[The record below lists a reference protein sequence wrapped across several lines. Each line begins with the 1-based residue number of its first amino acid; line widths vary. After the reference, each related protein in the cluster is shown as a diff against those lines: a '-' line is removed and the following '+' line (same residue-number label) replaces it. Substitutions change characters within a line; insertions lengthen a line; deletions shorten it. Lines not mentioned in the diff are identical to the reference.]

1 MNEENNNSN
10 TKLMTNLKKQ
20 VNEQISTLTTK
31 IPAYSE
37 LNDEGKKIVDKYI
50 SSINLHDSKTIDEFG
65 KKETEKIYK
74 ELDIL
79 IGTLK
84 THDTSIEDMFAELM
98 LSIDEN
104 IGTGKESFSE
114 ALKKSPLAA
123 LRVLKNKPKKMIAN
137 EKYRREMYQNI
148 SHDFKTPITVEK
160 YRRAKVLTNIDVI
173 QEKLESIRSEL
184 RTNAGKL
191 EIMAQNSAE
200 QYVNTQYQ
208 IIALQ
213 EVLKKLQ
220 SEKESEAELTE
231 RTFSQIDQSLQLVGV
246 EKRIGRK
253 IDNCKGVSINAAT
266 KAIMSRLLAQHN
278 EELASDYDQDLSSLL
293 PELKGIVVTA
303 EANDSLIQAVDTHNQ
318 FVNRMNE
325 MLRTESERSKD
336 AIKKVQDISSGS
348 AIDVETARVL
358 TSNVLEVVNSLKQ
371 VQQAGKTTNEAFTEI
386 LDDFRGKL
394 AKEIET
400 NNSQENTVNNKER
413 D

>member
-1 MNEENNNSN
+1 MKEAKTNNSN
-10 TKLMTNLKKQ
+10 AELMTNLKEQ
-20 VNEQISTLTTK
+20 VNAQMSTLTTR
-31 IPAYSE
+31 IPDYSE
-37 LNDEGKKIVDKYI
+37 LTDEGREIVDKYI
-50 SSINLHDSKTIDEFG
+50 STIDLYNSKTIDEFG
-65 KKETEKIYK
+65 KNETERIYK

-84 THDTSIEDMFAELM
+84 THDTSIEDMFTELM

-104 IGTGKESFSE
+104 SKPEESFLDS
-114 ALKKSPLAA
+114 LKKSPLTA
-123 LRVLKNKPKKMIAN
+123 LKSLKNKPKKII
-137 EKYRREMYQNI
+137 EM
-148 SHDFKTPITVEK
+148 ER

-191 EIMAQNSAE
+191 EIMAQNSVE

-220 SEKESEAELTE
+220 NEKAKETQLVE
-231 RTFSQIDQSLQLVGV
+231 RTFSQIDQSLQLVGI

-253 IDNCKGVSINAAT
+253 IDNCRGVSVNAAT
-266 KAIMSRLLAQHN
+266 KAIMARLLAQHN
-278 EELASDYDQDLSSLL
+278 EELANDYDQDLSSLL

-318 FVNRMNE
+318 FVSRMNE
-325 MLRTESERSKD
+325 MLRTESERSKE
-336 AIKKVQDISSGS
+336 AIKRVQDISSGS

-358 TSNVLEVVNSLKQ
+358 TNDVLEIVTSLKE
-371 VQQAGKTTNEAFTEI
+371 VQDAGRPTNEAFTEI
-386 LDDFRGKL
+386 LDDFRSKL
-394 AKEIET
+394 TKELER
-400 NNSQENTVNNKER
+400 NNNHENTEIGEK
-413 D
+413 

>member
-65 KKETEKIYK
+65 KNETEKIYK

-137 EKYRREMYQNI
+137 
-148 SHDFKTPITVEK
+148 EK

-371 VQQAGKTTNEAFTEI
+371 VQQAGRPTNEAFTEI

-400 NNSQENTVNNKER
+400 NNSQENTVNNEER

>member
-137 EKYRREMYQNI
+137 
-148 SHDFKTPITVEK
+148 EK

-400 NNSQENTVNNKER
+400 NNSQENIVNNKER

>member
-1 MNEENNNSN
+1 MNEVKTNNSN
-10 TKLMTNLKKQ
+10 AELMTNLKEQ
-20 VNEQISTLTTK
+20 VNAQISTLTTR
-31 IPAYSE
+31 IPDYSE
-37 LNDEGKKIVDKYI
+37 LTDEGREIVDKYI
-50 SSINLHDSKTIDEFG
+50 SAIDLYNSKTIDEFG
-65 KKETEKIYK
+65 KDETERIYK

-84 THDTSIEDMFAELM
+84 THDTSIEDMFTELM
-98 LSIDEN
+98 MSIDEN
-104 IGTGKESFSE
+104 SEPEKESFLES
-114 ALKKSPLAA
+114 LKKSPLTA
-123 LRVLKNKPKKMIAN
+123 LKTLKNKPKKMIAN
-137 EKYRREMYQNI
+137 ER
-148 SHDFKTPITVEK
+148 

-173 QEKLESIRSEL
+173 QEKLEGIRSEL

-191 EIMAQNSAE
+191 EIMAKNSAE

-220 SEKESEAELTE
+220 DEKAKETQLVE
-231 RTFSQIDQSLQLVGV
+231 RTFSQIDQSLQLVGI

-253 IDNCKGVSINAAT
+253 IDNCRGVSVNAAT

-318 FVNRMNE
+318 FVSRMNE
-325 MLRTESERSKD
+325 MLRTESERSKE
-336 AIKKVQDISSGS
+336 AIKRVQDISSGS

-358 TSNVLEVVNSLKQ
+358 TSDVLEIVTSLKE
-371 VQQAGKTTNEAFTEI
+371 VQDAGRPTNEAFTEI

-394 AKEIET
+394 TKELER
-400 NNSQENTVNNKER
+400 NNNHENTTNIEER
-413 D
+413 

>member
-1 MNEENNNSN
+1 MKEAKTNNSN
-10 TKLMTNLKKQ
+10 AELMTNLKEQ
-20 VNEQISTLTTK
+20 VNAQMSTLTTR
-31 IPAYSE
+31 IPDYSE
-37 LNDEGKKIVDKYI
+37 LTDEGREIVDKYI
-50 SSINLHDSKTIDEFG
+50 STIDLYNSKTIDEFG
-65 KKETEKIYK
+65 KNETERIYK

-84 THDTSIEDMFAELM
+84 THDTSIEDMFTELM

-104 IGTGKESFSE
+104 SKPEESFLDS
-114 ALKKSPLAA
+114 LKKSPLTA
-123 LRVLKNKPKKMIAN
+123 LKSLKNKPKKII
-137 EKYRREMYQNI
+137 EM
-148 SHDFKTPITVEK
+148 ER

-191 EIMAQNSAE
+191 EIMAQNSVE

-220 SEKESEAELTE
+220 NEKAKETQLVE
-231 RTFSQIDQSLQLVGV
+231 RTFSQIDQSLQLVGI

-253 IDNCKGVSINAAT
+253 IDNCRGVSVNAAT
-266 KAIMSRLLAQHN
+266 KAIMARLLAQHN
-278 EELASDYDQDLSSLL
+278 EELANDYDQDLSSLL

-318 FVNRMNE
+318 FVSRMNE
-325 MLRTESERSKD
+325 MLRTESERSKE
-336 AIKKVQDISSGS
+336 AIKRVQDISSGS

-358 TSNVLEVVNSLKQ
+358 TNDVLEIVTSLKE
-371 VQQAGKTTNEAFTEI
+371 VQDAGRPTNEAFTEI
-386 LDDFRGKL
+386 LDDFRSKL
-394 AKEIET
+394 TKELER
-400 NNSQENTVNNKER
+400 NNNHENTEIREK
-413 D
+413 